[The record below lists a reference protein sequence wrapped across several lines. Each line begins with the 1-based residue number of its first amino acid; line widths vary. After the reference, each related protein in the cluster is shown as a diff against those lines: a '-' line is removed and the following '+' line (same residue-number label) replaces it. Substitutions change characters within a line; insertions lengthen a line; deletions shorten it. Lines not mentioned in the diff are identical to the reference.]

1 MKKVIINCVA
11 AGALTAASGWAG
23 DVVEL
28 GYDNGSHYLHLAWY
42 TGAGSWVANDFDLST
57 LKTKHDVVREIKF
70 FTSRYWPDNQFDGFR
85 IALFAMSGGV
95 PASMVWPAGGVGN
108 YVKPAGGEGFK
119 TFWVGH
125 FLTSPRFAAAVE
137 QYYDYPHCDPYFTDT
152 NETFLGRSWQKEE
165 GTPWK
170 KLVGLTNYPNRNLM
184 LRVTIQT
191 DYAEV
196 GVSPASLGRVKAVYY

>member
-1 MKKVIINCVA
+1 MRNCAFIVTGAFIAISA
-11 AGALTAASGWAG
+11 AQGA

-42 TGAGSWVANDFDLST
+42 TGEGSWVANDFDLST

-70 FTSRYWPDNQFDGFR
+70 FTTRYWPNNQFDGFR
-85 IALFAMSGGV
+85 IALFGMAGDV
-95 PASMVWPAGGVGN
+95 PGSMIWPAGGVGN
-108 YVKPAGGEGFK
+108 FVKPTGGEGFK

-125 FLTSPRFAAAVE
+125 FLTSPKFAAAVE
-137 QYYDYPHCDPYFTDT
+137 QYYDYPQCDPYFTDT
-152 NETFLGRSWQKEE
+152 NETFLNHSWQKEE

-170 KLVGLTNYPNRNLM
+170 KLEGLTNYPNRNLM
-184 LRVTIQT
+184 LRVTVQL

-196 GVSPASLGRVKAVYY
+196 AVSPATLGRVKALYY